1 MDQMKRR
8 DLREKASALVTTLL
22 VVVVLSTIV
31 VAFLQSMSLER
42 AVSRSI
48 ANKFQ
53 ADLAAEAGANMICQA
68 IAESIG
74 TNAGFLVLSTNIQSS
89 LHPVFYIQTGS
100 NSSASNVLPLISGN
114 LTNYLSTRTSAPAAL
129 TNYLAQATN
138 TNSSNAINVNKM
150 SGGFRILA
158 NSGATN
164 FNAPWIYFTNSTGN
178 TNMRVAFFVVDEQ
191 SKLNLAQ
198 HGWSTNTNRSGWS
211 NAPALVP
218 ISIPGNTNLLNSN
231 SAYAFAS
238 ATNKAPWILNY
249 AQIFPNRADYEAKK
263 HLYTYVTG
271 PSQDFIS
278 RGFTNTNGTFSNY
291 AQANLPKWNI
301 NDCATNTNFGG
312 TAAIRASN
320 IATIINTNLPNF
332 GKRDIAMSNGL
343 GGNYFRYL
351 ERIAASIVDYIDT
364 DAEVTVL
371 ADASPLGEPAG
382 KELAPLITCI
392 AEKYNWVSETGAGSS
407 WTNQITQTVFVQ
419 VWNPYQTNISGNL
432 TFELASFR
440 PINMPG
446 AILSNM
452 ATNTGSSAIALR
464 PNEFKVYQ
472 LGIATNFVYPTLKC
486 SDNTA
491 NYPQMLQT
499 QSTNILSPLHSRF
512 EAKWNGVL
520 FDRTPNLATNFFD
533 ILAPGLP
540 KESVGNGTSTLIALN
555 SSTNRYAINFPS
567 IGAAPNAKGY
577 RAVADPRQNYIASY
591 KWEYVSQNDAGIL
604 WNGRN
609 DLAISSG
616 APQDYSTTWAARDFL
631 RASPPLGTLVNLN
644 TSTPTNASSPWTT
657 ADTTNA
663 PFFLRNGKME
673 SIGELGNIYDPAQLN
688 DVGFSTKAGNPDSWY
703 ASGGGRTLRVGISE
717 FDYPNTNTPPT
728 ATTEKLAPNW
738 NSPGYRSTHLLDLF
752 TVAQTNSNG
761 VPTNAPKININTASQ
776 DVLTALFYNLSQ
788 NADLAFTNSILT
800 TNAASNLASLV
811 ISNRPFYNLSDLYKI
826 TPQLLNPTNYSP
838 TLGASTSTNIAAI
851 NDAGREQLL
860 SSILELVDTQSRN
873 FKVIAI
879 GQALGPKGKV
889 LSEAMQEVAIFLDSY
904 PLTNSTG
911 GVEYRTRVKK
921 DHAQKY

>member
-1 MDQMKRR
+1 MTNHSHK
-8 DLREKASALVTTLL
+8 KASALVTTLF
-22 VVVVLSTIV
+22 VVVVLSTII
-31 VAFLQSMSLER
+31 VAFLTSMNLER
-42 AVSRSI
+42 RIAKSI
-48 ANKFQ
+48 QSKYQ
-53 ADLAAEAGANMICQA
+53 AELAAEAGANMISQA
-68 IAESIG
+68 IVDSIG
-74 TNAGFLVLSTNIQSS
+74 TNAGFLVLSTNIHSS
-89 LHPVFYIQTGS
+89 LHPVFYIQTGG
-100 NSSASNVLPLISGN
+100 NPSASNVLPLISGN
-114 LTNYLSTRTSAPAAL
+114 LTNYLSTRSNAPAAL

-158 NSGATN
+158 NVGATN
-164 FNAPWIYFTNSTGN
+164 FNAPWIYLTNSTGS
-178 TNMRVAFFVVDEQ
+178 TNMRFAFFLVDEQ

-218 ISIPGNTNLLNSN
+218 ISIPGSTNLLNTN
-231 SAYAFAS
+231 SAFAFAS
-238 ATNKAPWILNY
+238 ATNKDPWIRNY
-249 AQIFPNRADYEAKK
+249 AQIFSNRADYEAKK
-263 HLYTYVTG
+263 HLYTYITG

-301 NDCATNTNFGG
+301 NDLATNTSVGA

-320 IATIINTNLPNF
+320 IANIINTNLPNF

-364 DAEVTVL
+364 DAEVTIL

-392 AEKYNWVSETGAGSS
+392 AEKYNWISETSAGTT
-407 WTNQITQTVFVQ
+407 WNNQITQTVFVQ

-432 TFELASFR
+432 TFELSSFR
-440 PINMPG
+440 PIIMPG
-446 AILSNM
+446 APQNNM
-452 ATNTGSSAIALR
+452 ATNTGTSAIALR

-472 LGIATNFVYPTLKC
+472 LGIATNTVVTTAQA
-486 SDNTA
+486 SANTA
-491 NYPQMLQT
+491 NYPKMT
-499 QSTNILSPLHSRF
+499 NSQSANILSPLHSRF

-520 FDRTPNLATNFFD
+520 FDRTPNLATNFFNV
-533 ILAPGLP
+533 LAPGLQ
-540 KESVGNGTSTLIALN
+540 KDNIGGSTTLISLN
-555 SSTNRYAINFPS
+555 GVTNRYSINYPS
-567 IGAAPNAKGY
+567 IGSSPTTKGY
-577 RAVADPRQNYIASY
+577 RAVADPRQNFIAAY
-591 KWEYVSQNDAGIL
+591 NWESSSQANSGVL

-616 APQDYSTTWAARDFL
+616 APQDYSTTWAARDFM
-631 RASPPLGTLVNLN
+631 RASPTLGTFVNLN
-644 TSTPTNASSPWTT
+644 TSTPTNASSPWTS
-657 ADTTNA
+657 ADATNA
-663 PFFLRNGKME
+663 PFYLRNGKME

-688 DVGFSTKAGNPDSWY
+688 DVGFSTSAGSPTSWY
-703 ASGGGRTLRVGISE
+703 ASGGGRTLRLGISE

-728 ATTEKLAPNW
+728 AATERLAPNW

-788 NADLAFTNSILT
+788 NAELAFTNSILT
-800 TNAASNLASLV
+800 PNAASNLASLV

-826 TPQLLNPTNYSP
+826 TPQLLSPTNYSP
-838 TLGASTSTNIAAI
+838 TLGTSTSTNIAAI

-860 SSILELVDTQSRN
+860 ASILELIDTQSRN
-873 FKVIAI
+873 FKVISI
-879 GQALGPKGKV
+879 GQAIDQGGKV
-889 LSEAMQEVAIFLDSY
+889 LAEAVQESIITLDSY
-904 PLTNSTG
+904 PITNTSG
-911 GVEYRTRVKK
+911 AVEYRTRSAIDQVKK
-921 DHAQKY
+921 Y

>member
-1 MDQMKRR
+1 MTKHFRK
-8 DLREKASALVTTLL
+8 KASALVTTLF
-22 VVVVLSTIV
+22 VVVVLSTII
-31 VAFLQSMSLER
+31 VAFLASMSIER
-42 AVSRSI
+42 RI
-48 ANKFQ
+48 AKSMQSKYQ
-53 ADLAAEAGANMICQA
+53 ADLAAEAGANMISQA

-89 LHPVFYIQTGS
+89 LHPVFYIQTGG

-158 NSGATN
+158 NSGPTN
-164 FNAPWIYFTNSTGN
+164 FNAPWIFFTNSTGN
-178 TNMRVAFFVVDEQ
+178 TNMRVAFFVIDEQ

-218 ISIPGNTNLLNSN
+218 ISIPGNTNLLNTN
-231 SAYAFAS
+231 SAFAFAS
-238 ATNKAPWILNY
+238 ATNKEPWIRNY
-249 AQIFPNRADYEAKK
+249 AQIFPDRADFEAKK

-301 NDCATNTNFGG
+301 NDRATNTNFGG

-351 ERIAASIVDYIDT
+351 ERIAASIVDYIDS

-392 AEKYNWVSETGAGSS
+392 AEKYNWVSETGAGTS

-432 TFELASFR
+432 TFELSSFR

-452 ATNTGSSAIALR
+452 ATNTGTSAIALR

-472 LGIATNFVYPTLKC
+472 LGIATNTVVTTAQA
-486 SDNTA
+486 SANTA
-491 NYPQMLQT
+491 NYPKMT
-499 QSTNILSPLHSRF
+499 NSQSANILSPLHSRF
-512 EAKWNGVL
+512 EAKWNGIL

-533 ILAPGLP
+533 ILAPGLH
-540 KESVGNGTSTLIALN
+540 KANIGGSTTLISLN
-555 SSTNRYAINFPS
+555 GVTNRYSINYPS
-567 IGAAPNAKGY
+567 IGSDPSSLTTPGY
-577 RAVADPRQNYIASY
+577 RAVADPRQNFIAAY
-591 KWEYVSQNDAGIL
+591 NWESSSQANAGVL

-609 DLAISSG
+609 NLAISTG
-616 APQDYSTTWAARDFL
+616 APQDYSTTWAARDFM
-631 RASPPLGTLVNLN
+631 RASPTLGTFINLN
-644 TSTPTNASSPWTT
+644 TSTPTNASSPWTS
-657 ADTTNA
+657 ANATNA
-663 PFFLRNGKME
+663 PFYLRNGKME

-688 DVGFSTKAGNPDSWY
+688 DVGFSTSAGSPTSWY
-703 ASGGGRTLRVGISE
+703 ASGGGRTLRLGISE

-728 ATTEKLAPNW
+728 GTAERLAPNW

-752 TVAQTNSNG
+752 TVSQTNSNG

-800 TNAASNLASLV
+800 ANAASNLASLV
-811 ISNRPFYNLSDLYKI
+811 ISNRPFYNLSDFYKI
-826 TPQLLNPTNYSP
+826 TPQLLNPANYSP
-838 TLGASTSTNIAAI
+838 TLGNSTTTNIAAI

-860 SSILELVDTQSRN
+860 AAIIELVDTQSRN
-873 FKVIAI
+873 FKVISI
-879 GQALGPKGKV
+879 GQAIDQGGKV
-889 LSEAMQEVAIFLDSY
+889 LAEAVQESIITLDSY
-904 PLTNSTG
+904 PKTNTSG
-911 GVEYRTRVKK
+911 AIEYRTRAAIDQVKK
-921 DHAQKY
+921 Y

>member
-1 MDQMKRR
+1 MTIRSQK
-8 DLREKASALVTTLL
+8 EASALVTTLL
-22 VVVVLSTIV
+22 VIVVLSTII
-31 VAFLQSMSLER
+31 VAFLTSMNLER
-42 AVSRSI
+42 RIAKSI
-48 ANKFQ
+48 QSKYQ
-53 ADLAAEAGANMICQA
+53 AELAAEAGVNMIGQS

-89 LHPVFYIQTGS
+89 LHPVFYIQTGG

-114 LTNYLSTRTSAPAAL
+114 LTSYLSTRTSAPAAL
-129 TNYLAQATN
+129 TNYLAQAIN

-158 NSGATN
+158 NSGLTN

-211 NAPALVP
+211 NAPAFVP

-249 AQIFPNRADYEAKK
+249 AQIFPDRADYEAKK
-263 HLYTYVTG
+263 HLYTYVSG

-291 AQANLPKWNI
+291 AQANFPKWNI

-320 IATIINTNLPNF
+320 IATIINSNLPNF

-351 ERIAASIVDYIDT
+351 ERIAASIVDYIDS

-382 KELAPLITCI
+382 KELAPLITSI
-392 AEKYNWVSETGAGSS
+392 AEKYNWISETGAGTS

-432 TFELASFR
+432 TLEVTTYR
-440 PINMPG
+440 QIKMPGLGG
-446 AILSNM
+446 AILPNASTM
-452 ATNTGSSAIALR
+452 PITNLR
-464 PNEFKVYQ
+464 PNEMKVFKS
-472 LGIATNFVYPTLKC
+472 ATITNVVVSILKGSALVANRPHLDKTVSNDTL
-486 SDNTA
+486 SDA
-491 NYPQMLQT
+491 
-499 QSTNILSPLHSRF
+499 HSRF
-512 EAKWNGVL
+512 DALWNGVP
-520 FDRTPNLATNFFD
+520 FDRTPNLATNFFTNN
-533 ILAPGLP
+533 PGLEKSP
-540 KESVGNGTSTLIALN
+540 MGKSIDTRINLGGP
-555 SSTNRYAINFPS
+555 NRFSINFLKS
-567 IGAAPNAKGY
+567 VTATSGY
-577 RAVADPRQNYIASY
+577 RAIGDPRQNAISPYDWADSTSTNN
-591 KWEYVSQNDAGIL
+591 ENR

-609 DLAISSG
+609 SYTNTDERS
-616 APQDYSTTWAARDFL
+616 QDYSSTFSLRDFV
-631 RASPPLGTLVNLN
+631 RYSPTVGTNIDLTIADP
-644 TSTPTNASSPWTT
+644 TSATSPYSIT
-657 ADTTNA
+657 DTTNA
-663 PFFLRNGKME
+663 PFYLRNFKME
-673 SIGELGNIYDPAQLN
+673 SIGELGNIYDPAHVN
-688 DVGFSTKAGNPDSWY
+688 DVGFSTRGTDSWY
-703 ASGGGRTLRVGISE
+703 ASGGGRTLRIGIPE
-717 FDYPNTNTPPT
+717 FDYPNTNFANTSDEKRTPS
-728 ATTEKLAPNW
+728 W
-738 NSPGYRSTHLLDLF
+738 NSPGYRSTQLLDLF

-761 VPTNAPKININTASQ
+761 VPTNAPRININTASQ

-800 TNAASNLASLV
+800 PNTASNLASLV
-811 ISNRPFYNLSDLYKI
+811 ISNRPFYNLSDVYKI

-838 TLGASTSTNIAAI
+838 TLGNSTSTNIAAI

-860 SSILELVDTQSRN
+860 ASIIELVDTQSRN
-873 FKVIAI
+873 FKVISI
-879 GQALGPKGKV
+879 GQAIDQGGKV
-889 LSEAMQEVAIFLDSY
+889 LAEAVQESIITLNSY
-904 PLTNSTG
+904 PITNTSG
-911 GVEYRTRVKK
+911 AIEYRTRSVIDQVKK
-921 DHAQKY
+921 Y

>member
-1 MDQMKRR
+1 MI
-8 DLREKASALVTTLL
+8 A
-22 VVVVLSTIV
+22 
-31 VAFLQSMSLER
+31 QS
-42 AVSRSI
+42 
-48 ANKFQ
+48 
-53 ADLAAEAGANMICQA
+53 

-89 LHPVFYIQTGS
+89 LHPVFYIQTDGY
-100 NSSASNVLPLISGN
+100 SSASNVLPLISGN
-114 LTNYLSTRTSAPAAL
+114 LTNYLSTRTSGPSAL

-158 NSGATN
+158 NSGPTN

-211 NAPALVP
+211 NAPGLVP

-238 ATNKAPWILNY
+238 TTNKAPWILNY

-301 NDCATNTNFGG
+301 NDRATNTNFGG
-312 TAAIRASN
+312 TAVIRASN
-320 IATIINTNLPNF
+320 IANIINTNLPNF

-351 ERIAASIVDYIDT
+351 ERIAASIVDYIDS
-364 DAEVTVL
+364 DAEVTIL

-382 KELAPLITCI
+382 KELAPLITSI
-392 AEKYNWVSETGAGSS
+392 AEKYNWISESGAGTT
-407 WTNQITQTVFVQ
+407 WNNQITQTVFVQ

-440 PINMPG
+440 PIIMPG
-446 AILSNM
+446 APQNYM
-452 ATNTGSSAIALR
+452 ATNTGSSVIALR

-472 LGIATNFVYPTLKC
+472 LGIATNTVVTTVQA
-486 SDNTA
+486 SANTA
-491 NYPQMLQT
+491 NYPKMT
-499 QSTNILSPLHSRF
+499 NSQSTNALLPLHSRF
-512 EAKWNGVL
+512 EAKWNDVL

-533 ILAPGLP
+533 IMAPGLQ
-540 KESVGNGTSTLIALN
+540 KDAVGGNSTLISLN
-555 SSTNRYAINFPS
+555 GVTNRYSINYPS
-567 IGAAPNAKGY
+567 IGSSPTAKGY
-577 RAVADPRQNYIASY
+577 RAVADPRQNFIAPY
-591 KWEYVSQNDAGIL
+591 NWESSSQANAGVL

-609 DLAISSG
+609 DLSDSSG
-616 APQDYSTTWAARDFL
+616 APQDYSTTWSARDL
-631 RASPPLGTLVNLN
+631 IRTSPTLGTLVNLN
-644 TSTPTNASSPWTT
+644 TSTPTNASSPWTS
-657 ADTTNA
+657 ADATNA
-663 PFFLRNGKME
+663 PFFLRNGKMK

-688 DVGFSTKAGNPDSWY
+688 DVGFSTSGGGPTSWY
-703 ASGGGRTLRVGISE
+703 ASGGGRTLRIGIAE

-728 ATTEKLAPNW
+728 IATEKVAPNW
-738 NSPGYRSTHLLDLF
+738 NSPGYRSMHLLDLF
-752 TVAQTNSNG
+752 TVAETNSSG

-826 TPQLLNPTNYSP
+826 TPQLITPTNYSP
-838 TLGASTSTNIAAI
+838 TLGAIPSTNMAAI

-873 FKVIAI
+873 FKVIAV
-879 GQALGPKGKV
+879 GQALSPKGNV
-889 LSEAMQEVAIFLDSY
+889 LSEALHEVAIILDTY
-904 PLTNSTG
+904 PVTNSTG
-911 GVEYRTRVKK
+911 AVEYRTRVKK
-921 DHAQKY
+921 DHSIKY